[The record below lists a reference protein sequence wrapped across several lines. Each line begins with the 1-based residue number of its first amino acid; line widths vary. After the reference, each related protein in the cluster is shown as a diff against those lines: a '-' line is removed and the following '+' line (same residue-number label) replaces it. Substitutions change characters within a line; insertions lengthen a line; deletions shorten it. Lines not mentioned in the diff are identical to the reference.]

1 MTSYGHII
9 ADSET
14 DRQTNNVESECTG
27 LLYRNLHKKNFS
39 LMDLIEASII
49 TFSLKNE
56 ITIKALLTDR
66 RKKQLID

>member
-27 LLYRNLHKKNFS
+27 LLYTNLHKKNFS

-49 TFSLKNE
+49 TFSLKN
-56 ITIKALLTDR
+56 
-66 RKKQLID
+66 